1 MKLAASTH
9 AGAKAIVVA
18 CLLLVALVALTD
30 RIRPRA
36 ESTSLI
42 ERPVDPCRN
51 ERASGE
57 PQRVT
62 QNELVLVTGG
72 LGFIGSNLVAL
83 LLELGYHV
91 RVLDNLS
98 TGDAAY
104 LAPQVLFATAPRCLC
119 AL

>member
-1 MKLAASTH
+1 MRART
-9 AGAKAIVVA
+9 AIAVA
-18 CLLLVALVALTD
+18 CLLLVALVALPG
-30 RIRPRA
+30 RNIPHA

-42 ERPVDPCRN
+42 EQPVDPCTN
-51 ERASGE
+51 EHASGE
-57 PQRVT
+57 PQHVT